1 MSLMIRTLTVLA
13 LVTLLVGCERGTGDL
28 QDWTRE
34 VRQREPEPIEPIPPI
49 RTPEV
54 VAYEAMD
61 LRDPFQATRR
71 AAAQEEEE
79 EMASEEGGLRPD
91 PDRRKEYLESF
102 PLDTLKMVGTITID
116 DVQYALIMD
125 NETVVHQ
132 VREGNYMGQNHG
144 LVLDVQP
151 NQVEV
156 REIVQDG
163 RGSWVERRVT
173 VAMAED

>member
-1 MSLMIRTLTVLA
+1 
-13 LVTLLVGCERGTGDL
+13 
-28 QDWTRE
+28 
-34 VRQREPEPIEPIPPI
+34 
-49 RTPEV
+49 
-54 VAYEAMD
+54 
-61 LRDPFQATRR
+61 
-71 AAAQEEEE
+71 
-79 EMASEEGGLRPD
+79 
-91 PDRRKEYLESF
+91 
-102 PLDTLKMVGTITID
+102 MVGTITID

-144 LVLDVQP
+144 QVLDVQS

-163 RGSWVERRVT
+163 RGGWVERRVT